1 MNILVCVRVLDP
13 LLPTQTLHP
22 EHPTTRSVVGI
33 VSWAP
38 ERAPGATGR
47 AQETGPGLRPSLVL
61 LPVQTERP
69 AADDSSR
76 YVLPMQ
82 HVLPMQQENRRHD
95 PGETRIRS

>member
-1 MNILVCVRVLDP
+1 MNVVRVLDP

-22 EHPTTRSVVGI
+22 EHLTTRSVVGN
-33 VSWAP
+33 VRRAP

-47 AQETGPGLRPSLVL
+47 AQKLGPELRPSLVL
-61 LPVQTERP
+61 LPVQTERL

-82 HVLPMQQENRRHD
+82 HVLPMQQENRGHE
-95 PGETRIRS
+95 PGETRIGS

>member
-1 MNILVCVRVLDP
+1 MNVVRVLDP
-13 LLPTQTLHP
+13 LLSRQTLHP
-22 EHPTTRSVVGI
+22 EHLTTRSVVGN
-33 VSWAP
+33 VRRGP

-47 AQETGPGLRPSLVL
+47 AQEIGPGLGPSLVV

-82 HVLPMQQENRRHD
+82 HVLPMQQEKRGHE